1 MWASLLLW
9 FYVLFV
15 EFLKINPIG
24 YVPALVDG
32 DFVVSDSFA
41 ILKVSHPF
49 AASDFRLFL

>member
-1 MWASLLLW
+1 MFGL
-9 FYVLFV
+9 V

-41 ILKVSHPF
+41 ILMVSHPF
-49 AASDFRLFL
+49 AAPDFRLFL